1 MNQQI
6 PIEAHLA
13 EPLGEATASLLLLE
27 EEATALVERLGVGAW
42 DHARR
47 LVRTQARTPM
57 TQAAANLK
65 RHDPPKQQPDLKNT
79 ALQRLSIAAEGAD
92 VSQKTYRER
101 LSVLGDISAP
111 ELVELR
117 HGIDRS
123 REAVAEALAAVT
135 AMYRQLDAEKAK
147 LGKAGESPLTSASTD
162 SAISEHRLT

>member
-27 EEATALVERLGVGAW
+27 EEVTTLAERLGVGAW
-42 DHARR
+42 DHTRR

-57 TQAAANLK
+57 TQAVANLK

-79 ALQRLSIAAEGAD
+79 ALQRLSIAAEGTD

-117 HGIDRS
+117 HGIDSS

-135 AMYRQLDAEKAK
+135 AMYRQLDAEKAE
-147 LGKAGESPLTSASTD
+147 LGRPAQAHPHQHPPTAQFPNI
-162 SAISEHRLT
+162 A